1 MVSWKLSVHL
11 TITNK
16 SECLKPRRKLLS
28 FRLVKLR
35 FADGFCV
42 IHQVLNGLLRR
53 VIKLR
58 LHFKNTYLCGKWGR
72 CEILGDSFAWG
83 MSQARQ
89 RSGQSPRRKSEKS
102 FSRAELKISR
112 IKKANRWFQG
122 KKSEAFFNAKIFFR
136 PLKILRKSKILVQYE
151 SFSPNINSWKGTL
164 NLTMPDTGGLTI
176 MGQN

>member
-1 MVSWKLSVHL
+1 M
-11 TITNK
+11 N
-16 SECLKPRRKLLS
+16 
-28 FRLVKLR
+28 
-35 FADGFCV
+35 
-42 IHQVLNGLLRR
+42 
-53 VIKLR
+53 
-58 LHFKNTYLCGKWGR
+58 YCGKWGR

-176 MGQN
+176 MGQNWWEKCTVSLGTAAQKLRISGNSLRRVSSDLNCR